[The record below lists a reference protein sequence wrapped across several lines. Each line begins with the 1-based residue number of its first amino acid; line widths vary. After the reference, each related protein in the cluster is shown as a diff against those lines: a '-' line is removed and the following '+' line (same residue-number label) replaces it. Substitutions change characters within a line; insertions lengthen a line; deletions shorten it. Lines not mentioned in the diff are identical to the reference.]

1 MKPDN
6 KITGSVESVNN
17 TAPADVGKNKAEI
30 ASSIQAET
38 QPMASSSARPVEQ
51 NDSAQ
56 QQTLQASAS
65 GAMQQDD
72 SSNGHFESQIAS
84 LPAED
89 SEIIEKEWVDKVNE
103 VIEKTKHDP
112 YHQEQ
117 GQHALSRQYL
127 KARFNLDVE

>member
-17 TAPADVGKNKAEI
+17 TAPVDVGKNKAEI
-30 ASSIQAET
+30 ASSVQAET
-38 QPMASSSARPVEQ
+38 QPMASSSARPVVQ
-51 NDSAQ
+51 NDSVQ

-72 SSNGHFESQIAS
+72 SSNGHFASQIAA

-89 SEIIEKEWVDKVNE
+89 SEIIEKEWVDKVDE
-103 VIEKTKHDP
+103 VIEKTKQDP
-112 YHQEQ
+112 YFQEQ

-127 KARFNLDVE
+127 KSRFNLDVE